1 MNLPGDCGVAASAA
15 VSTAA
20 AKVLATSLAAGASA
34 AGTGTAGHRRLHHH
48 LPRSSY
54 NNTIPDD
61 QYSTAVPAVAAKAAA
76 AAPAAPLPQPL
87 SQKSPG
93 QGGQQL
99 AASAEDQ
106 DQNKQ
111 LTTPLLPFAS
121 PSDKDGLGV
130 VDSKDCID
138 VLRPGKATPLSQT
151 FKMKRRFDSN

>member
-15 VSTAA
+15 VPTA
-20 AKVLATSLAAGASA
+20 AKVLPYAAAAAASA
-34 AGTGTAGHRRLHHH
+34 DAAAAPGRRMHH
-48 LPRSSY
+48 PRSSY

-61 QYSTAVPAVAAKAAA
+61 QYSTAVPASAS
-76 AAPAAPLPQPL
+76 PAPL
-87 SQKSPG
+87 SQKSLG

-99 AASAEDQ
+99 AAAAEEER

-121 PSDKDGLGV
+121 PSEKNGLGV

-138 VLRPGKATPLSQT
+138 VLRPGKTI
-151 FKMKRRFDSN
+151 